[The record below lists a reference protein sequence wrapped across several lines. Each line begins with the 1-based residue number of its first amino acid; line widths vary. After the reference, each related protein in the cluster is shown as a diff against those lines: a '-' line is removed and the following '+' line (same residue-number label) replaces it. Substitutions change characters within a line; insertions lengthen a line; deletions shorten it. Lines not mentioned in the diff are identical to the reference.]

1 MPSKQQG
8 KFNKQQGSFDIE
20 DDSVKESHQKFRKEA
35 LLQASR
41 DSGYTIAGNGYNVN
55 VKIDRKNAYKELES
69 LQKSAIAQYSKWA
82 NEDIKYSALDSDSAS
97 KNLKQYND
105 TYTMAMLMGAI
116 SPLER
121 GVDLGSVLQC
131 MISYNI
137 IRTLNPNMDMDSSR
151 MYYNFR
157 NTIAPMIADLSID
170 HPIAGKLLSNT
181 ILKSVDR
188 TLSTAGGARFA
199 TTIDAHEKVHDIDSM
214 YLTPRQVAALK
225 INFMEQYYSDLRST
239 NDDYR
244 RRDFT
249 DKYSKAMKHLETI
262 CKNGGYDMSVV
273 AAEERYL
280 VGLKMEQNPKY
291 VTMFAETWDVFG
303 VKMDQNAVNETK
315 RWSGQF
321 IRTDEHEWFG
331 DKNITTNGAF
341 HVRMPMV
348 LGTFEDTGDKKDKD
362 KSLRSQL
369 LQHANSFDEMR
380 AYVDSPMF
388 TGSDEDRDLLLD
400 EIKKNEKEYLKRVEV
415 IIQTDGI
422 TDHGKPI
429 SVDQEYANALE
440 KSRESERFNNYSED
454 FAEELDSVV
463 LDKVATRMGYNSKAM
478 RDNTRHKFDIS
489 SDEYVRMLS
498 GLTQYSVNMR
508 KKDPSYPE
516 DPDVILHNIQNHYF
530 EDLSPAEQYNI
541 LAHTVTNVEQGYHE
555 HQSNR
560 NGYSSAHANRLLELS
575 ELTFDDR
582 TPESESS
589 KSESSFDVP
598 DI

>member
-1 MPSKQQG
+1 M
-8 KFNKQQGSFDIE
+8 
-20 DDSVKESHQKFRKEA
+20 
-35 LLQASR
+35 
-41 DSGYTIAGNGYNVN
+41 
-55 VKIDRKNAYKELES
+55 
-69 LQKSAIAQYSKWA
+69 
-82 NEDIKYSALDSDSAS
+82 
-97 KNLKQYND
+97 
-105 TYTMAMLMGAI
+105 
-116 SPLER
+116 
-121 GVDLGSVLQC
+121 
-131 MISYNI
+131 
-137 IRTLNPNMDMDSSR
+137 
-151 MYYNFR
+151 
-157 NTIAPMIADLSID
+157 
-170 HPIAGKLLSNT
+170 
-181 ILKSVDR
+181 
-188 TLSTAGGARFA
+188 
-199 TTIDAHEKVHDIDSM
+199 
-214 YLTPRQVAALK
+214 
-225 INFMEQYYSDLRST
+225 
-239 NDDYR
+239 
-244 RRDFT
+244 
-249 DKYSKAMKHLETI
+249 
-262 CKNGGYDMSVV
+262 VV
-273 AAEERYL
+273 
-280 VGLKMEQNPKY
+280 
-291 VTMFAETWDVFG
+291 
-303 VKMDQNAVNETK
+303 
-315 RWSGQF
+315 
-321 IRTDEHEWFG
+321 
-331 DKNITTNGAF
+331 
-341 HVRMPMV
+341 
-348 LGTFEDTGDKKDKD
+348 GTFEDTGDKKDKD

-463 LDKVATRMGYNSKAM
+463 LDKVVTRMGYNSKAM
-478 RDNTRHKFDIS
+478 RDNTRHKFDIL